1 MKSNYSSELI
11 LNNAENILSKTND
24 SLIICASQKQ
34 AEQLYLDLNFFWGK
48 DHKIE
53 LFPDWEIL
61 PYDDFS
67 PHQDLISKRLT
78 ILYEL
83 SLKPAKVIIASLNA
97 LIYKIC
103 PPDFLKQQLFKLEVH
118 QVLPLQKF
126 KKLLSEA
133 QYQLVNEVMVHGDY
147 ALRGSLI
154 DVFPMGAHYPIRIEW
169 FDDEISSIRIFNPET
184 QRSEKKIDRFTLF
197 PAKEFPFDENA
208 RNLFRQQFRQEFSGN
223 PLSIPVYEK
232 VSNGQLLQGIEN
244 YLPLF
249 FSHTSSIFEHL
260 PPRTKIFYDSDLKPL
275 LDGFWQEIG
284 KRYEQRAHDV
294 TKPILA
300 PEKLF
305 FPPDNWLQQFHAHA
319 PQALSAGPSLASS
332 LPNLKIERQSPTP
345 LHRLQSFIGQYPD
358 LKILL
363 FAPSPGKREVL
374 HELCRAS
381 QLYPQPVENLSEF
394 AQSHQRLGLVHGPIQ
409 AAMLLQ
415 SWQILCISEQELM
428 GESIAYQSQE
438 GTPKRKTTLDKF
450 IRDLSEL
457 QIGMLVVHQQFGIGR
472 YEGLQRMDNQGI
484 ETEFLMLSYA
494 GSDKIYVPI
503 TNLQVISKYSGAQSE
518 HIALH
523 KLGSDQWQKEKKKAI
538 DKIHDIAIELLETQA
553 QRQAEQGFPCTI
565 DIAEYERFASAF
577 RFDETFDQKQSIAAI
592 LKDMQS
598 PHPMDRLICGDVG
611 FGKTEVAMR
620 AAFVMA
626 QNHKQVCVLV
636 PTTLLAK
643 QHFETFEE
651 RFADFPIAVELISRF
666 RSKKDSDQIL
676 TKLAQGQIDILIGT
690 HKLLQQDIKF
700 KDLGLLIIDEE
711 HRFGVKQKE
720 HLKRI
725 RHQADILSLTATPI
739 PRTLNMAMHG
749 LRDISLIATPPAKRL
764 SIKTFWHEKNP
775 SLIRE
780 AILRE
785 ILRGGQVYY
794 LHNDIVT
801 IEKTVLELRQL
812 VPEASIEFA
821 HGQMPERRLE
831 QIMADFYHQ
840 RFNVLVCTTI
850 IETGIDIPTANT
862 MIIERAD
869 HLGLAQIHQLRGR
882 VGRSHH
888 QAYAYLL
895 TPPEESLSQD
905 AIKRLEA
912 IVSLENLGAGFT
924 LAMHDMEIRGTGELL
939 GEEQSGN
946 MQSIGYSLYMDI
958 LEQAISDLKAGR
970 IPNFDRQTKT
980 TDIDLKISTIIP
992 EDYIPDVNQRLVFYK
1007 RISITTSTDALK
1019 EIQIELID
1027 RFGLFP
1033 PAVKN
1038 LFAVML
1044 IKQTCEQQ
1052 GITKLHLAKTMGVI
1066 EFGPQPQINPSKL
1079 IQLIQ
1084 QQPLSFKLRGQQ
1096 ILEFKLDPEQNAD
1109 DRIAF
1114 IRNLLQEWQS

>member
-1 MKSNYSSELI
+1 MNSTKISQNI
-11 LNNAENILSKTND
+11 LNQASVILSKSET

-34 AEQLYLDLNFFWGK
+34 AEQVYLDLHFFWGENYQ
-48 DHKIE
+48 IA

-61 PYDDFS
+61 PFDEFS
-67 PHQDLISKRLT
+67 PHQDLISKRLS
-78 ILYEL
+78 ILYDL
-83 SLKPAKVIIASLNA
+83 GLKQPKIIIASVNTLMYQ
-97 LIYKIC
+97 LC
-103 PPDFLKQQLFKLEVH
+103 PPDFLKQQLFQLAVN
-118 QVLPLQKF
+118 QVLPLQQF
-126 KKLLSEA
+126 KRLLSEA
-133 QYQLVNEVMVHGDY
+133 QYQLVTEVMVHGDY
-147 ALRGSLI
+147 AIRGALI
-154 DVFPMGAHYPIRIEW
+154 DVFPMGAEYPIRIEW
-169 FDDEISSIRIFNPET
+169 FDDEISSIRIFNPDT
-184 QRSEKKIDRFTLF
+184 QRSERKIDTFTLF
-197 PAKEFPFDENA
+197 PTKEFPFDENA
-208 RNLFRQQFRQEFSGN
+208 RHLFRQQFRQEFSGN
-223 PLSIPVYEK
+223 PLSIPIYEK

-249 FSHTSSIFEHL
+249 FTQTSSFFQHL
-260 PPRTKIFYDSDLKPL
+260 PPKSKVFFTEDLTAPL
-275 LDGFWQEIG
+275 EQFWQEICN
-284 KRYEQRAHDV
+284 RHEQRAHDV
-294 TKPILA
+294 SRPILA
-300 PEKLF
+300 PDKLF
-305 FPPDNWLQQFHAHA
+305 FS
-319 PQALSAGPSLASS
+319 PQAWLEAFWHHQPKMLSDAKTQADA
-332 LPNLKIERQSPTP
+332 LPDLKIERQNTRP
-345 LHRLQSFIGQYPD
+345 LYRLQEFIDKAPP

-374 HELCRAS
+374 NELCHAS
-381 QLYPQPVENLSEF
+381 HLYPVLVQNIEEF
-394 AQSHQRLGLVHGPIQ
+394 ERAESPLGLIHGPIQ
-409 AAMLLQ
+409 SAIFLKT
-415 SWQILCISEQELM
+415 SNILCISEQELM
-428 GESIAYQSQE
+428 GESIAYQLRE
-438 GTPKRKTTLDKF
+438 GQPKRKITLDKF

-457 QIGMLVVHQQFGIGR
+457 QLGMLVVHQQFGIGR
-472 YEGLQRMDNQGI
+472 YEGMQRFEHQGI
-484 ETEFLMLSYA
+484 ETEFLTLSYA
-494 GSDKIYVPI
+494 GSDKIYVPV

-518 HIALH
+518 HIGLH

-553 QRQAEQGFPCTI
+553 QRHAEQGFACKI
-565 DIAEYERFASAF
+565 DMAEYERFASAF
-577 RFDETFDQKQSIAAI
+577 RFDETLDQQQSIAAI
-592 LKDMQS
+592 LQDMQS
-598 PHPMDRLICGDVG
+598 SHPMDRLICGDVG

-643 QHFETFEE
+643 QHFETFQE
-651 RFADFPIAVELISRF
+651 RFVDFPISVELISRF
-666 RSKKDSDQIL
+666 RSKKDSDKIL
-676 TKLAQGQIDILIGT
+676 EKLSQGKIDILIGT
-690 HKLLQQDIKF
+690 HKLLQQNIHF
-700 KDLGLLIIDEE
+700 HDLGLLIIDEE

-720 HLKRI
+720 HLKKI

-775 SLIRE
+775 SLTRE

-794 LHNDIVT
+794 LHNDILS

-895 TPPEESLSQD
+895 TPPQDSLSQD

-970 IPNFDRQTKT
+970 IPKFDQQTSAI
-980 TDIDLKISTIIP
+980 DIDLKISTIIP
-992 EDYIPDVNQRLVFYK
+992 DEYIPDVNQRLVFYK
-1007 RISITTSTDALK
+1007 RISMTTSKEALK

-1033 PAVKN
+1033 QPLKN
-1038 LFAVML
+1038 LFAMMI
-1044 IKQTCEQQ
+1044 IKQTLEQQ
-1052 GITKLHLAKTMGVI
+1052 GIVKLHLSNTMGVL
-1066 EFGPQPQINPSKL
+1066 EFGTQPNIDTLKL
-1079 IQLIQ
+1079 IQLVQ
-1084 QQPLSFKLRGQQ
+1084 KQPLIFKLRGQQ
-1096 ILEFKLDPEQNAD
+1096 LLEFKLDPEQNAD
-1109 DRIAF
+1109 ARIAF
-1114 IRNLLQEWQS
+1114 INSLLQEWQI